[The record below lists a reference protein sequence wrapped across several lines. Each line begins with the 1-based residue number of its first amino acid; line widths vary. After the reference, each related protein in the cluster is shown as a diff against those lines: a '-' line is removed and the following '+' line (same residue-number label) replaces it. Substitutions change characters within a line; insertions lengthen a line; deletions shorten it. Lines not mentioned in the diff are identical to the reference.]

1 MAVGQRRG
9 FCRWGLDQVQGPNP
23 NLAGSL
29 RLLPVYLS
37 ALLWRSSRFL
47 PHCVFCFPQE
57 PRVTGRDPKQEPLL
71 PGAVARDACGFI
83 SLGSSL
89 PPRDSTTGLSS
100 FLLRAT
106 LLTTWG
112 GLHQAACL

>member
-9 FCRWGLDQVQGPNP
+9 FCGWGLDQVHGPNP
-23 NLAGSL
+23 NLASSL

-37 ALLWRSSRFL
+37 ALLWRSSCFL
-47 PHCVFCFPQE
+47 PHCVLCFPQE

-71 PGAVARDACGFI
+71 PGAVARDACGFT

-89 PPRDSTTGLSS
+89 PPRDSTTGPARPLEPGSAPS
-100 FLLRAT
+100 CSEQRF
-106 LLTTWG
+106 
-112 GLHQAACL
+112 